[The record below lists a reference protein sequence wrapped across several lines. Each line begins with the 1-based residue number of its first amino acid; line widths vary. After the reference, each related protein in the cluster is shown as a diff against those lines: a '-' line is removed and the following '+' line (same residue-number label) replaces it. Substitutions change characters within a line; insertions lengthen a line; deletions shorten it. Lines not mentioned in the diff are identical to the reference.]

1 MDHYC
6 TVRDTWNWPVRSLI
20 TFPQKR
26 LLKKYAVTQNAAI
39 VVMALNAIAVLSV
52 VGIWAMIAAMLLI

>member
-1 MDHYC
+1 MPI
-6 TVRDTWNWPVRSLI
+6 RDRIERNTQI